1 MLLVDKGHVTSD
13 AGLLSQNESAPET
26 GALQNFTVRAS
37 GRDLGWL
44 DLQTFAGA
52 SDWDCP
58 WLHRLRNLALEV
70 NV

>member
-52 SDWDCP
+52 SD
-58 WLHRLRNLALEV
+58 
-70 NV
+70 